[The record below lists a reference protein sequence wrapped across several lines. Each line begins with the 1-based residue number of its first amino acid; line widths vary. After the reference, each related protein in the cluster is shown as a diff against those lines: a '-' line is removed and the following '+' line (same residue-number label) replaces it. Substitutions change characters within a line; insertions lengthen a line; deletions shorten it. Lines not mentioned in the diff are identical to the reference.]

1 MHSDSTQTNRS
12 RHCRY
17 RAVTQPAERTWH
29 KHCLLILC
37 SMHSNKYN
45 HHLAIRLEPTR
56 HLATALLA
64 TFSALPVRCRIRLA
78 AHRLRVPYLL
88 AVGFDGLYAEVQLGK
103 LLAVREVYYKSK
115 QQQFTKSKEA
125 RHCASRIPLTTSGD
139 NFARTVSGKS
149 VVSTIPM
156 IYSCRRTM

>member
-1 MHSDSTQTNRS
+1 MHSDPTQINQS

-17 RAVTQPAERTWH
+17 RAVTQPAEWTLH
-29 KHCLLILC
+29 KHCLLYSAVC
-37 SMHSNKYN
+37 MQTYN
-45 HHLAIRLEPTR
+45 HHFAIRLESTDTSRR
-56 HLATALLA
+56 H
-64 TFSALPVRCRIRLA
+64 RWRRL
-78 AHRLRVPYLL
+78 VPYLF